1 MNKDLYDMIFKR
13 KSFHLF
19 RNIGNEHITKEE
31 LIDIE
36 KEFFKLKPLDEGIK
50 VKIKI
55 IKKESILRGQEYCI
69 LFYSEK
75 KENYLQNIGYLGEQL
90 DLYLVSKNIGTL
102 WFGIGKPDEK
112 ELDGLDF
119 VIMIA
124 IAKVDSI
131 DKFRKDMFKSKRK
144 ELSEIWSGE
153 SYLDIA
159 NIVRFSPSAC
169 NTQPW
174 RVESKEKE
182 IKVYRYRKEGKR
194 GIMPKDKVIYYNQ
207 IDIGIFLCFMELCL
221 EHNNINYSKK
231 IFIEEDHDKENNL
244 VAIYELWKELNLLW
258 LKSIR
263 GSKLWNYTIY
273 DCDCWHCK
281 ESILQNNLICFL
293 VITCLRSNRQ
303 SRLSAH

>member
-1 MNKDLYDMIFKR
+1 MDKKLYNMIFKR

-19 RNIGNEHITKEE
+19 RNIGNEHLTEDE
-31 LIDIE
+31 LKDIE
-36 KEFFKLKPLDEGIK
+36 IEFSKLKPLVENIK

-55 IKKESILRGQEYCI
+55 VKKESILRGQEYCI

-75 KENYLQNIGYLGEQL
+75 KDNYLQNIGYIGEQL

-124 IAKVDSI
+124 IAKVDSL

-144 ELSEIWSGE
+144 ELSEIWTGE
-153 SYLDIA
+153 YFLDIA
-159 NIVRFSPSAC
+159 NILRFAPSAC

-174 RVESKEKE
+174 KVEATEKE

-207 IDIGIFLCFMELCL
+207 IDIGIFLCFLELCL
-221 EHNNINYSKK
+221 EHNNINYKK
-231 IFIEEDHDKENNL
+231 EILIEEDHERE
-244 VAIYELWKELNLLW
+244 Y
-258 LKSIR
+258 
-263 GSKLWNYTIY
+263 
-273 DCDCWHCK
+273 
-281 ESILQNNLICFL
+281 NLIAKYM
-293 VITCLRSNRQ
+293 I
-303 SRLSAH
+303 

>member
-1 MNKDLYDMIFKR
+1 MYEMIFKR

-19 RNIGNEHITKEE
+19 RNIGKEHISKEE
-31 LIDIE
+31 LDEIE
-36 KEFFKLKPLDEGIK
+36 HYFSKLKPLVKDIK

-75 KENYLQNIGYLGEQL
+75 KDNYLQNIGYMGEQL

-112 ELDGLDF
+112 ELDGLDY

-124 IAKVDSI
+124 IAKVDSE

-144 ELSEIWSGE
+144 EISEIWSGDN
-153 SYLDIA
+153 YLDIA

-174 RVESKEKE
+174 KVIASKDE
-182 IKVYRYRKEGKR
+182 IKVYRYRKNGKR

-207 IDIGIFLCFMELCL
+207 IDIGIFLCFMDLCL
-221 EHNNINYSKK
+221 
-231 IFIEEDHDKENNL
+231 DKENIKYNRELYVEEDSEAEMNL
-244 VAIYELWKELNLLW
+244 TAIYRIK
-258 LKSIR
+258 
-263 GSKLWNYTIY
+263 
-273 DCDCWHCK
+273 
-281 ESILQNNLICFL
+281 
-293 VITCLRSNRQ
+293 
-303 SRLSAH
+303 